1 MPSEP
6 MNIQEQGFRSSLF
19 GFDKNDVLAYMNALA
34 NEAQQHE
41 LEYNRQLQQLQ
52 SKLDE
57 LRSERGTADSRME
70 ALKAELAAATQ
81 RADTAEAKRRE
92 ADEQL
97 ETIKK
102 KTASFQSTQRESQ
115 KNANIWQLKCH
126 DLQQQV
132 DELQKQLTAARALN
146 TAPTSDLVREAKL
159 EAGKILADA
168 RLYAESAE
176 RELKQ
181 QAETQK
187 NRMAENARSIASG
200 VMLVRERLAR
210 VDERLSAATLDLDGL
225 TQAIYQALDQTEAE
239 LKDLGTDMRSFAQG
253 TPETDIP
260 APVPPRPA
268 AAAKPAA
275 PSPEKPAERLRVKA
289 KAQPVHHTAPAAP
302 VHRLRNTRRPISQL
316 LQDQIDKLG
325 REEQ

>member
-52 SKLDE
+52 SK
-57 LRSERGTADSRME
+57 
-70 ALKAELAAATQ
+70 LAAATQ

-146 TAPTSDLVREAKL
+146 TAAAPAAPTSDLVREAKL

>member
-1 MPSEP
+1 
-6 MNIQEQGFRSSLF
+6 
-19 GFDKNDVLAYMNALA
+19 
-34 NEAQQHE
+34 
-41 LEYNRQLQQLQ
+41 
-52 SKLDE
+52 
-57 LRSERGTADSRME
+57 ME

-146 TAPTSDLVREAKL
+146 TAAAPSAPTSDLVREAKL

-239 LKDLGTDMRSFAQG
+239 LKDLGTDMRNFAQG

>member
-6 MNIQEQGFRSSLF
+6 MDIQEQGFRSSLF

-41 LEYNRQLQQLQ
+41 LEYQRQLQELQ

-57 LRSERGTADSRME
+57 LRSERGSYDSRMD
-70 ALKAELAAATQ
+70 ALRAELAAATQ
-81 RADTAEAKRRE
+81 RADAAEAKQRE
-92 ADEQL
+92 SDEQL

-146 TAPTSDLVREAKL
+146 TAAAPAPTSDVVREAKL

-168 RLYAESAE
+168 RTYAQSAE

-181 QAETQK
+181 QADAQK
-187 NRMAENARSIASG
+187 SRMAENARNIASG

-239 LKDLGTDMRSFAQG
+239 LKELGTDMRSFAQG

-260 APVPPRPA
+260 VNPPRPA
-268 AAAKPAA
+268 A
-275 PSPEKPAERLRVKA
+275 PEKPAERLRVKA
-289 KAQPVHHTAPAAP
+289 KAQPVHHTAQPAPA
-302 VHRLRNTRRPISQL
+302 HRLRNNRRPVSQL
-316 LQDQIDKLG
+316 LQDQIDRLG
-325 REEQ
+325 SDEA